1 MENFF
6 NNIVS
11 SIGIMDVLD
20 ILIVA
25 FIVYKVLGFIRE
37 TRAEQLAKGL
47 AILVVMTLASRALHL
62 YTLNWILS
70 GLMTV
75 GLLAIVVIFQPELR
89 RALEHLGRSKF
100 VNVLDGVDKEE
111 AKRMVL
117 EMVEAIDSMSA
128 SRTGALIVI
137 EGEITLSDIVETGT
151 VIDAAVS
158 AEMIGN
164 IFYEGAPL
172 HDGALI
178 VRGDRLYAAGCVLP
192 LTQNKQL
199 SKELGTRHRAGIG
212 ITENSDALV
221 IIVSEETGVISIAQN
236 GNLTRFLDA
245 KNIEKTLLGL
255 YFDENRT
262 SSPSKSHTTS
272 PSARLSAISTAS
284 VSLLLTPSFTTI
296 LSTMTLIVCFFVFS
310 SSIGSSRV

>member
-1 MENFF
+1 METFF
-6 NNIVS
+6 NNIIS
-11 SIGIMDVLD
+11 SIGITDVLD

-47 AILVVMTLASRALHL
+47 LILVIITLASKVLHL

-70 GLMTV
+70 GVMTV
-75 GLLAIVVIFQPELR
+75 GLVALVVIFQPELR
-89 RALEHLGRSKF
+89 RALEHLGRSRF
-100 VNVLDGVDKEE
+100 TNVLNGVDKEE

-117 EMVEAIDSMSA
+117 EMVEAIESMSS

-137 EGEITLSDIVETGT
+137 EGEITLNDIVETGT
-151 VIDAAVS
+151 VIDANVS

-172 HDGALI
+172 HDGAMI
-178 VRGDRLYAAGCVLP
+178 IRGDRLHAAGCVLP

-212 ITENSDALV
+212 ITENSDAMV
-221 IIVSEETGVISIAQN
+221 IIVSEETGVISIAKN
-236 GNLTRFLDA
+236 GNLIRFVDV
-245 KNIEKTLLGL
+245 KKIEKALLEL
-255 YFDENRT
+255 YLDDER
-262 SSPSKSHTTS
+262 K
-272 PSARLSAISTAS
+272 
-284 VSLLLTPSFTTI
+284 VSLTERINMLLR
-296 LSTMTLIVCFFVFS
+296 
-310 SSIGSSRV
+310 GGRNAKK

>member
-1 MENFF
+1 M
-6 NNIVS
+6 S
-11 SIGIMDVLD
+11 SIGITDVLD

-25 FIVYKVLGFIRE
+25 FLVYKVLGFIRE

-47 AILVVMTLASRALHL
+47 LVLVVITLASKALHL

-70 GLMTV
+70 GVMTV
-75 GLLAIVVIFQPELR
+75 GLLALVVIFQPELR
-89 RALEHLGRSKF
+89 RALEHLGRSRF
-100 VNVLDGVDKEE
+100 VNVLNGVDKEE

-117 EMVEAIDSMSA
+117 EMVEAIDSMS
-128 SRTGALIVI
+128 SSKTGALIVI

-178 VRGDRLYAAGCVLP
+178 IRGDRLHAAGCVLP

-212 ITENSDALV
+212 ITENSDAMV
-221 IIVSEETGVISIAQN
+221 IIVSEETGIISIAQN
-236 GNLTRFLDA
+236 GNLTRFVDV
-245 KNIEKTLLGL
+245 KKIEKALLGL
-255 YFDENRT
+255 YFDEDRKYTFTERINM
-262 SSPSKSHTTS
+262 
-272 PSARLSAISTAS
+272 
-284 VSLLLTPSFTTI
+284 LLR
-296 LSTMTLIVCFFVFS
+296 
-310 SSIGSSRV
+310 GGKNAEK

>member
-1 MENFF
+1 METFF
-6 NNIVS
+6 NNIIS
-11 SIGIMDVLD
+11 SIGITDVLD

-47 AILVVMTLASRALHL
+47 LVLVIITLASKVLHL

-70 GLMTV
+70 GVMTV
-75 GLLAIVVIFQPELR
+75 GLVALVVIFQPELR
-89 RALEHLGRSKF
+89 RALEHLGRSRF
-100 VNVLDGVDKEE
+100 TNVLNGVDKEE

-117 EMVEAIDSMSA
+117 EMVEAIESMSS

-137 EGEITLSDIVETGT
+137 EGEITLNDIVETGT
-151 VIDAAVS
+151 VIDANVS

-172 HDGALI
+172 HDGAMI
-178 VRGDRLYAAGCVLP
+178 IRGDRLHAAGCVLP

-212 ITENSDALV
+212 ITENSDAMV
-221 IIVSEETGVISIAQN
+221 IIVSEETGVISIAKN
-236 GNLTRFLDA
+236 GNLIRFVDV
-245 KNIEKTLLGL
+245 KKIEKALLDL
-255 YFDENRT
+255 YLDDER
-262 SSPSKSHTTS
+262 K
-272 PSARLSAISTAS
+272 
-284 VSLLLTPSFTTI
+284 VSLTERINMLLR
-296 LSTMTLIVCFFVFS
+296 
-310 SSIGSSRV
+310 GGRNAKK

>member
-1 MENFF
+1 METFF

-11 SIGIMDVLD
+11 SIGITDVLD

-47 AILVVMTLASRALHL
+47 VILVIITLLSRLLHL

-70 GLMTV
+70 GVMTV
-75 GLLAIVVIFQPELR
+75 GLVALVVIFQPELR
-89 RALEHLGRSKF
+89 RALEHLGRSRF

-117 EMVEAIDSMSA
+117 EMVEAIDNMSS

-137 EGEITLSDIVETGT
+137 EGEITLNDIVETGT
-151 VIDAAVS
+151 IIDAAVS
-158 AEMIGN
+158 TEMIGN

-212 ITENSDALV
+212 ITENSDAMV

-236 GNLTRFLDA
+236 GNLTRFVDV
-245 KNIEKTLLGL
+245 KKIEKTLLGL
-255 YFDENRT
+255 YFEEDRKYTFTERINM
-262 SSPSKSHTTS
+262 
-272 PSARLSAISTAS
+272 
-284 VSLLLTPSFTTI
+284 LLR
-296 LSTMTLIVCFFVFS
+296 
-310 SSIGSSRV
+310 GGRNAKK

>member
-1 MENFF
+1 METFF
-6 NNIVS
+6 DNIVS
-11 SIGIMDVLD
+11 SIGITDVLD

-37 TRAEQLAKGL
+37 TRAEQLAKRL
-47 AILVVMTLASRALHL
+47 LILVIITLASKALHL

-75 GLLAIVVIFQPELR
+75 GVVALVVIFQPELR
-89 RALEHLGRSKF
+89 RALEHLGRSRF
-100 VNVLDGVDKEE
+100 VNVLNGVDKEE

-117 EMVEAIDSMSA
+117 EMVEAIDSMSS

-137 EGEITLSDIVETGT
+137 EGEITLNDIVETGT

-178 VRGDRLYAAGCVLP
+178 IRGDRLHAAGCVLP

-212 ITENSDALV
+212 ITENSDAMV

-236 GNLTRFLDA
+236 GNLTRFVDV
-245 KNIEKTLLGL
+245 KKIEKTLLGM
-255 YFDENRT
+255 YFDGDRKYT
-262 SSPSKSHTTS
+262 
-272 PSARLSAISTAS
+272 
-284 VSLLLTPSFTTI
+284 FTERINLI
-296 LSTMTLIVCFFVFS
+296 LR
-310 SSIGSSRV
+310 GGKNAEK